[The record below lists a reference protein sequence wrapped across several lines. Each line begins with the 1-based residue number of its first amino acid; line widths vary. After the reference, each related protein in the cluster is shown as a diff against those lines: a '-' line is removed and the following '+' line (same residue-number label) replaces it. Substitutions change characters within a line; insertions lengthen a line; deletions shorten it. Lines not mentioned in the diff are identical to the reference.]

1 MKKNTGFTLFELVI
15 TIAILGVLA
24 TLAFSFSGGLTAS
37 TRAEAYLRELKRTV
51 TFARAQATATDEII
65 IICPATA
72 ALVEANNNFICQ
84 DNWQN
89 NRIAVFLDR
98 DNNGSYTTGTD
109 DLLRVMEQVP
119 DNDGLTFPAA
129 SLRFD
134 SSGRTAM
141 VQSSSFIYCPA
152 ATDFPNQ
159 QLEVSVVGSALYR
172 GDTTLTCN

>member
-1 MKKNTGFTLFELVI
+1 MKRNTGFTLFELVI
-15 TIAILGVLA
+15 TIAILGILA
-24 TLAFSFSGGLTAS
+24 TLAFSFSGGLTTS
-37 TRAEAYLRELKRTV
+37 TRAESYLRELKRTV

-65 IICPATA
+65 IICPATT
-72 ALVEANNNFICQ
+72 ALVEANNSFVCQ
-84 DNWQN
+84 NDWQA

-98 DNNGSYTTGTD
+98 DNNGSYNTGSD

-119 DNDGLTFPAA
+119 NNDGLTFPAS

-141 VQSSSFIYCPA
+141 LQASSFVYCPT

>member
-1 MKKNTGFTLFELVI
+1 MRKNTGFTLFELVI

-24 TLAFSFSGGLTAS
+24 TLAFSFSGGLTTS
-37 TRAEAYLRELKRTV
+37 TRAEAYLRELKRTI

-65 IICPATA
+65 VICPAA
-72 ALVEANNNFICQ
+72 AVLVETNSSFVCQ
-84 DNWQN
+84 NDWQT

-98 DNNGSYTTGTD
+98 NNNGAYNTGAD
-109 DLLRVMEQVP
+109 DLLRVMERVP
-119 DNDGLTFPAA
+119 NNDSLTFPAA

-141 VQSSSFIYCPA
+141 QQTSSFIYCPA

-172 GDTTLTCN
+172 GDTTLTCD

>member
-24 TLAFSFSGGLTAS
+24 TLAFSFSGSLTTS
-37 TRAEAYLRELKRTV
+37 TRAESYLRELKRTV

-65 IICPATA
+65 ILCPATA
-72 ALVEANNNFICQ
+72 TLVETNSSFVCQ
-84 DNWQN
+84 DNWQA
-89 NRIAVFLDR
+89 NRVTVFLDR
-98 DNNGSYTTGTD
+98 NNNGTYNTGVD

-119 DNDGLTFPAA
+119 SNDGLTFPAA

-141 VQSSSFIYCPA
+141 LQASSFIYCPA